1 VVVDLFLDPFLELVI
16 WIGFVVVQVLL
27 YLSLETTKHAAA
39 WDTVDRQTVEIITP
53 KVCTCHIDE
62 TCTVFSIV
70 ESLIL
75 FL

>member
-1 VVVDLFLDPFLELVI
+1 MSNVFLEGDVRLRI
-16 WIGFVVVQVLL
+16 IGQVLTIYASRL
-27 YLSLETTKHAAA
+27 KDTYYAAA

-53 KVCTCHIDE
+53 KVCTYHTDE
-62 TCTVFSIV
+62 TRTVFSIV